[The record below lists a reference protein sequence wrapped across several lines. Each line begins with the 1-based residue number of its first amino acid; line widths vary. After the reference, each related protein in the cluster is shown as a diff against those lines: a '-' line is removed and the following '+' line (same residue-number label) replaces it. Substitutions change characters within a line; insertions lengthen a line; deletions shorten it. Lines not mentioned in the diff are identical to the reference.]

1 MTESTEVSSAS
12 AKLMWLSAD
21 ECRPHPNNPRLQ
33 LREDVVNQ
41 IAFHLGTD
49 GFQVHHAITVR
60 PDGDGYEIV
69 AGHHRVEAAR
79 RADVEVAAWVVD
91 MDDETA
97 FMQLVLSNTQGELDP
112 LERGMH
118 ALDYVQA
125 YKDGGISAYAAQVG
139 VTHASISQLRSAA
152 AVARKCNASY
162 TLLGRSK
169 HLLEIA
175 KADEELWSLLIDHM
189 VKRAWSVKDTKGY
202 VESVNQFDIPKK
214 HHDWLP
220 PERAIT
226 AHLDGRFAP
235 RSAARL
241 VAVADQVE
249 AWIAEHGTSGQRD
262 EWRAWL
268 STAQLDHRQLVAY
281 QQRLIA
287 DQFEVEGWHHGN
299 WRDHLDLLEDG
310 SVSLVLTDP
319 PYGVAYQ
326 SNYRNEKHEAI
337 AFDAT
342 PTEGADELKAALA
355 GLYDKLADDAHVL
368 VFTAGAVERLT
379 AEACEAVGL
388 TVKSRLVWDKQR
400 TSMGDLEGSFAPRH
414 ERIIH
419 ATKGKP
425 KLHTRAADVLTHP
438 RADSTRHPTEKPV
451 PLLAELIEATTTSGT
466 IIADPFGGVGST
478 AVAAKE
484 TGRKWWS
491 CELSAEYHT
500 AGEERLA

>member
-1 MTESTEVSSAS
+1 MSDATRIPDAGE
-12 AKLMWLSAD
+12 LRWLNPD
-21 ECRPHPNNPRLQ
+21 DCKPHPNNPRLQ
-33 LREDVVNQ
+33 LRDDIVQQ
-41 IAFHLGTD
+41 IAFQLSAD
-49 GFQVHHAITVR
+49 GFQAHHAITVR
-60 PDGDGYEIV
+60 PCDGAFQIV

-79 RADVEVAAWVVD
+79 RAGVDVAAWIVD
-91 MDDETA
+91 MDDDAA

-139 VTHASISQLRSAA
+139 VTQASISQLRSAA
-152 AVARKCNASY
+152 AVARKYKSTY
-162 TLLGRSK
+162 TLLGKSM
-169 HLLEIA
+169 HLLEIGKTA
-175 KADEELWSLLIDHM
+175 EELWPLLIEQM
-189 VKRAWSVKDTKGY
+189 VIRGWSVKETKGY
-202 VESVNQFDIPKK
+202 VESVNQFDIPDR
-214 HHDWLP
+214 HRDWLS

-249 AWIAEHGTSGQRD
+249 AWIAEHGTRGQRD

-326 SNYRNEKHEAI
+326 SNHRNEKHEAI

-342 PTEGADELKAALA
+342 PTEAADELKAALA

-425 KLHTRAADVLTHP
+425 KLHSRAADVLTHP

-500 AGEERLA
+500 AGEERLS